1 MNEQN
6 QSIQD
11 ARACITPE
19 QRVLYVTEIEHTR
32 CARIQYPRTQISC
45 VTKLEQTRC
54 ARMHYP
60 RTKDI
65 LCNRTRAIKMRAHSL
80 RNSCVFIYFSSIFV
94 NVVISHQEILYT
106 CDRRGRFVYVCTCK
120 CLESCS
126 SPIGQTYYLTMQ
138 HDNG

>member
-1 MNEQN
+1 MINSN
-6 QSIQD
+6 YFII
-11 ARACITPE
+11 C
-19 QRVLYVTEIEHTR
+19 LYVYYVALSYIF
-32 CARIQYPRTQISC
+32 
-45 VTKLEQTRC
+45 
-54 ARMHYP
+54 
-60 RTKDI
+60 
-65 LCNRTRAIKMRAHSL
+65 AII
-80 RNSCVFIYFSSIFV
+80 FIYFSSIFI